1 MFFARSRS
9 SRATLLPRLALLALL
24 GLLAAC
30 SITKDF
36 PSLANMFSS
45 GEDDEPQ
52 DEYSSYTEEQFAEEA
67 QIALSEERWTKAIQ
81 LYEKLEARY
90 PFGPH
95 TTQAQINIAYAYYK
109 NNEPDSALAAVDRF
123 IKLNPAH
130 PNVDYAYYLKGLV
143 NYNRGLTFV
152 DRFIPTDP
160 SQRDPGAARLAFREF
175 EELVN
180 KYPQS
185 RYAEDSRKRVT
196 ALRNNLAMYELH
208 VAEFYMRRGAY
219 LAASRRGAEI
229 LRNYQRTPAVPEAL
243 EIMEAAYRKLEMDDL
258 ADDVKRVYAFNY
270 ANGVP
275 QEAEGLD
282 YETPVAESV
291 MRTLGFE

>member
-1 MFFARSRS
+1 MVSSRSRS
-9 SRATLLPRLALLALL
+9 RIAGYLRRLGVLLLFASLS
-24 GLLAAC
+24 AC
-30 SITKDF
+30 SVTKDF
-36 PSLANMFSS
+36 PSLMNMFS
-45 GEDDEPQ
+45 GDDDEEAR
-52 DEYSSYTEEQFAEEA
+52 DEFSAYTEEQFAAEA
-67 QIALSEERWTKAIQ
+67 KTALDEERWTKAIQ

-90 PFGPH
+90 PFGPY

-130 PNVDYAYYLKGLV
+130 PNVDYAYYLKGLI

-152 DRFIPTDP
+152 DRFVPTDP
-160 SQRDPGAARLAFREF
+160 SQRDPGAARLAFRDF

-180 KYPQS
+180 KFPNS
-185 RYAEDSRKRVT
+185 RYAEDSRKRIT

-208 VAEFYMRRGAY
+208 VAEYYMRRGAY

-243 EIMEAAYRKLEMDDL
+243 QIMEAAYRKLEMEDL
-258 ADDVKRVYAFNY
+258 ADDISRVYAFNY

-275 QEAEGLD
+275 TEAEGLE
-282 YETPVAESV
+282 YEPALAERV

>member
-1 MFFARSRS
+1 MVSSRSRS
-9 SRATLLPRLALLALL
+9 RIADYLRRLGVLLLFASLS
-24 GLLAAC
+24 AC
-30 SITKDF
+30 SVTKDF
-36 PSLANMFSS
+36 SSLMNMFS
-45 GEDDEPQ
+45 GDDDEAAQ
-52 DEYSSYTEEQFAEEA
+52 DEFSAYTEEQFAEEA
-67 QIALSEERWTKAIQ
+67 KIALDEERWTKAIQ

-90 PFGPH
+90 PFGPY

-130 PNVDYAYYLKGLV
+130 PNVDYAYYLKGLI

-152 DRFIPTDP
+152 DRFVPTDP
-160 SQRDPGAARLAFREF
+160 SQRDPGAARLAFRDF

-180 KYPQS
+180 KFPNS
-185 RYAEDSRKRVT
+185 RYAEDSRKRIT

-208 VAEFYMRRGAY
+208 VAEYYMRRGAY

-243 EIMEAAYRKLEMDDL
+243 QIMEAAYRKLEMDDL
-258 ADDVKRVYAFNY
+258 ADDISRVYAFNY

-275 QEAEGLD
+275 TEAEGLE
-282 YETPVAESV
+282 YEPALAERV

>member
-1 MFFARSRS
+1 MLLLFASLS
-9 SRATLLPRLALLALL
+9 
-24 GLLAAC
+24 AC
-30 SITKDF
+30 SVTKDF
-36 PSLANMFSS
+36 SSLTNIFS
-45 GEDDEPQ
+45 GDDSEEPQ
-52 DEYSSYTEEQFAEEA
+52 DEFSAYTEEQFAEEA
-67 QIALSEERWTKAIQ
+67 KIALDEERWTKAIQ

-90 PFGPH
+90 PFGPY

-130 PNVDYAYYLKGLV
+130 PNVDYAYYLKGLI

-152 DRFIPTDP
+152 DRFVPTDP
-160 SQRDPGAARLAFREF
+160 SQRDPGAARLAFRDF

-180 KYPQS
+180 KFPNS
-185 RYAEDSRKRVT
+185 RYAEDSRKRIT

-208 VAEFYMRRGAY
+208 VAEYYMRRGAY

-243 EIMEAAYRKLEMDDL
+243 QIMEAAYRKLEMDDL
-258 ADDVKRVYAFNY
+258 ADDISRVYAFNY

-275 QEAEGLD
+275 TEAEGLE
-282 YETPVAESV
+282 YEPALAERV

>member
-1 MFFARSRS
+1 MLSSRPRSRVAAYA
-9 SRATLLPRLALLALL
+9 RRLCLVFLF
-24 GLLAAC
+24 GSLAAC
-30 SITKDF
+30 SITQDF
-36 PSLANMFSS
+36 PSIANMFSDDDS
-45 GEDDEPQ
+45 DEPK
-52 DEYSSYTEEQFAEEA
+52 DEYSAYTEEQFAEEA
-67 QIALSEERWTKAIQ
+67 KVALEEERWNKAVQ

-90 PFGPH
+90 PFGPY

-130 PNVDYAYYLKGLV
+130 PNVDYAYYLKGLI

-152 DRFIPTDP
+152 DRFVPTDP
-160 SQRDPGAARLAFREF
+160 SQRDPGAARLAFRDF
-175 EELVN
+175 EELVT
-180 KYPQS
+180 KYPDS
-185 RYAEDSRKRVT
+185 RYADDARKRIT

-208 VAEFYMRRGAY
+208 VAEYYMRRGAY
-219 LAASRRGAEI
+219 LAAARRCAEI

-243 EIMEAAYRKLEMDDL
+243 QIMEAAYRKLELDEL
-258 ADDVKRVYAFNY
+258 ADDVGRVYAFNY

-275 QEAEGLD
+275 SEAEGLE
-282 YETPVAESV
+282 YEPSAAEQI